1 MEPQGAV
8 TEYSTDHAFALFEE
22 ASFGV
27 LITDEA
33 LRIRMINEAARRLCA
48 AHPAPLDLDGLAEVL
63 AGDSSGES
71 VVALFRRTLETGKPY
86 RSAEALGNSGAT
98 RFDWE
103 INRVPLEY
111 GRHGVVCFVRPI
123 AREPPNDQQAPSG
136 VPASTN
142 PVKPERTVSSRVKDE
157 FLATVSHELRS
168 PLQGILGWLTLL
180 QDGRLDAAQTARALQ
195 SVERSVRLQAQLV
208 NDIMDIARIET
219 RRIEVER
226 TPIDVAKLLRTT
238 AEEYLPQARARQVT
252 LDVGV
257 KSSGLVL
264 GDRERLHQ
272 VFANLLSNS
281 LKFTPAGGS
290 ITLACDRERDQV
302 VTTVIDTGHG
312 IEAEFMPY
320 MFKRFSQEDTSMTR
334 RHAGLG
340 LGLAI
345 VRHLVELH
353 GGTVTASSPGRDR
366 GTTLIVRLPAAQIA
380 ADTGNLDMDGGAISR
395 FDGVEILLVDDDAD
409 TLEAMKYA
417 LASLGARVRA
427 ATSVTEGWRAFADCV
442 PDLVVTD
449 LSMPEE
455 DGYALL
461 HKILGSGNR
470 PPVVALTGL
479 TRREDR
485 ERVLHAGFAAFVAKP
500 IDLRELA
507 VSLKLVLDRR
517 VLGN

>member
-1 MEPQGAV
+1 M
-8 TEYSTDHAFALFEE
+8 
-22 ASFGV
+22 
-27 LITDEA
+27 
-33 LRIRMINEAARRLCA
+33 
-48 AHPAPLDLDGLAEVL
+48 
-63 AGDSSGES
+63 
-71 VVALFRRTLETGKPY
+71 
-86 RSAEALGNSGAT
+86 
-98 RFDWE
+98 
-103 INRVPLEY
+103 
-111 GRHGVVCFVRPI
+111 
-123 AREPPNDQQAPSG
+123 
-136 VPASTN
+136 
-142 PVKPERTVSSRVKDE
+142 
-157 FLATVSHELRS
+157 ATVSHELRS

-180 QDGRLDAAQTARALQ
+180 QGGRLDAAQTARALE

-219 RRIEVER
+219 RRIEIER
-226 TPIDVAKLLRTT
+226 IPVDVAKLLRTT
-238 AEEYLPQARARQVT
+238 TEEFLPQARARQIT
-252 LDVGV
+252 LEVDV

-290 ITLACDRERDQV
+290 IRLACDREGDEV
-302 VTTVIDTGHG
+302 VTTVVDTGHG
-312 IEAEFMPY
+312 IDAEFMPY
-320 MFKRFSQEDTSMTR
+320 VFKRFAQADTSITR
-334 RHAGLG
+334 RHGGLG

-366 GTTLIVRLPAAQIA
+366 GTTLVVRLPAAPISGVPG
-380 ADTGNLDMDGGAISR
+380 DSELDSGAISR

-409 TLEAMKYA
+409 TLEAMKHA

-427 ATSVTEGWRAFADCV
+427 ATSVDEGWRAFAERA

-461 HKILGSGNR
+461 RKILGTGSR

-485 ERVLHAGFAAFVAKP
+485 ERVLGAGFAAFVAKP
-500 IDLRELA
+500 IDLRQLA
-507 VSLKLVLDRR
+507 VSLKLVLERR
-517 VLGN
+517 ALEK